1 MKCVAL
7 KEFAQETHYEKWGG
21 QVAPEEGLEPS
32 TYWLTAN
39 RSTIELLRN
48 TEGRKT

>member
-1 MKCVAL
+1 MV
-7 KEFAQETHYEKWGG
+7 EYAQETYCERGG
-21 QVAPEEGLEPS
+21 VEVAPEVGLEPT

>member
-1 MKCVAL
+1 MKCAAVVGY
-7 KEFAQETHYEKWGG
+7 AQKRIAILNFE
-21 QVAPEEGLEPS
+21 VAPEVGLEPT